1 MKSWDS
7 PYQCVSVVNK
17 EKIIWT
23 PGLLNIILLHFVI
36 CFVASSCL
44 FLSTSIAEG
53 CHDIDQLPYM
63 REDGCFYVE
72 FICKLTTNL
81 FFLDLS
87 HWQLKGIMKTY
98 LLFCSHFTSK
108 VNNTKAEVVGST
120 PYFLR
125 AVAALAAPGV
135 GGVATLPPAVWRC
148 VEGGARVPRP

>member
-1 MKSWDS
+1 MCTTSKKKKYWNNFRKCLLFVLWILEDRIKLNLMKSWDS
-7 PYQCVSVVNK
+7 PYQCVSVVTNNK
-17 EKIIWT
+17 ERIIWT

-87 HWQLKGIMKTY
+87 HWQLKVLWTPILY
-98 LLFCSHFTSK
+98 VILFSFHLHSK
-108 VNNTKAEVVGST
+108 
-120 PYFLR
+120 
-125 AVAALAAPGV
+125 
-135 GGVATLPPAVWRC
+135 
-148 VEGGARVPRP
+148 